1 MGTIVDDEDLLHIVL
16 KGLSSEYE
24 SFSSTMLTKSE
35 YVPFEELHVLMVT
48 QEEFLKSSE
57 ENSKENSI
65 MAMAANKGPQFNNNT
80 QFNNNA
86 QFNNSNSKGG
96 FNNRDRG
103 GFNNCGRGN
112 NKGGFSPRGG
122 YNQNQVSYTPNT
134 SSYPQQLNPNFPNP
148 NPNCP
153 TCQICYKPSH
163 TTIDC
168 YNRINYSYQGRHP
181 PAKLAAMASATPSSS
196 PNCWISDIGAIDHFT
211 LDLANLPDSSI
222 YNDSQLISVGNSQ

>member
-1 MGTIVDDEDLLHIVL
+1 
-16 KGLSSEYE
+16 
-24 SFSSTMLTKSE
+24 
-35 YVPFEELHVLMVT
+35 
-48 QEEFLKSSE
+48 
-57 ENSKENSI
+57 

-122 YNQNQVSYTPNT
+122 YNQNQVSYNPNT

-168 YNRINYSYQGRHP
+168 TI
-181 PAKLAAMASATPSSS
+181 ALTTPTKVVTHLQS
-196 PNCWISDIGAIDHFT
+196 
-211 LDLANLPDSSI
+211 
-222 YNDSQLISVGNSQ
+222 SQLWPLPPLHLHPIVEFPILEPSTTSHPIWPISQTPPSTTTHSLFQLAIVNSYPFLILVMHNYTLFLISSN